1 MLLLL
6 LSDVPL
12 SGEAAKA
19 KGKTTSGPALQA
31 LALDTNPSPC
41 TQAHLSP
48 EQLPIVHAHQGLC
61 SVLLLMK
68 VESEGSLSVLNAE
81 LKHIHTPHT
90 FQTHRQPDPEMLLQD
105 YSLLFCT

>member
-6 LSDVPL
+6 LSAVPL

-68 VESEGSLSVLNAE
+68 VEAEGSLSVLNAE